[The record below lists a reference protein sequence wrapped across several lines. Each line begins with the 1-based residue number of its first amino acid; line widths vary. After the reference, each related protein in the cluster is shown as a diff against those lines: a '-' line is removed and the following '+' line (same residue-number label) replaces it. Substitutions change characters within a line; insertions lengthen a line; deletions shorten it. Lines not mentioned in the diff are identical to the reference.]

1 MNAPAVLSLGAGVQS
16 TTMLL
21 MAAAGELEPLPEL
34 AIFADTG
41 WEPTAVYEHLDWLEE
56 QVAGRIEIAR
66 VSAGNLREDLLAFAE
81 ESGRRYA
88 SPPLFVQSPRGGGML
103 RRQCT
108 REYKIVPI
116 ERELRRRGFGGR
128 GAKARRVE
136 QWVGISFDELE
147 RMKPTRTP
155 WIETRWPL
163 VERRIT
169 RLDCVRWFRRR
180 HPGRSLVRSA
190 CIGCPYHSDA
200 AWREVRSRPAEWAD
214 VVEVDARIRSLPAVR
229 GEAFL
234 HRSRRPL
241 TEVDLTT
248 PEERGQLALL
258 DGEGFVAECEGMCGL

>member
-1 MNAPAVLSLGAGVQS
+1 MSEPAVLNLGAGVQS

-41 WEPTAVYEHLDWLEE
+41 WEPAAVYEHLDWLQE
-56 QVAGRIEIAR
+56 QVADRIEIAR
-66 VSAGNLREDLLAFAE
+66 VSAGNLRDDLLTCVE
-81 ESGRRYA
+81 TGKRCA
-88 SPPLFVQSPRGGGML
+88 SPPLFVRRSGGGGML

-128 GAKARRVE
+128 GAKARRVK
-136 QWVGISFDELE
+136 QWIGISFDEVE
-147 RMKPTRTP
+147 RMKPARTP

-163 VERRIT
+163 IEQRMT
-169 RLDCVRWFRRR
+169 RLDCLRWFRRR
-180 HPGRSLVRSA
+180 YPGRRLVKSA

-200 AWREVRSRPAEWAD
+200 AWREVRSRPGEWAD
-214 VVEVDARIRSLPAVR
+214 AVEVDHRIRALPQLR

-234 HRSRRPL
+234 HRSRLPL
-241 TEVDLTT
+241 AEVDLTT

-258 DGEGFVAECEGMCGL
+258 DGEGFAAECEGMRGL